1 MTTERPPESGPQFE
15 AMMAQIDFKL
25 TQDGVDIPG
34 RSMLAVREVSLRYN
48 LSIPLG
54 GDPARLPRELAENLA
69 LSNAIMSWYD
79 NIYGDRQKI
88 DFCPGRTVVEVDGD
102 LYVMRIPRAFGS
114 ARYVVGRNWLDTPDI
129 TRGPVK
135 RNVVQLL
142 EDMTPAKAAR
152 LSAMALDSI
161 AAAFETAL
169 PASYTLE
176 NTSHDLM
183 RIARGDVDVA
193 VSSLMVRH
201 GRYGESKWASLQAAE
216 KIFKAAI
223 ELAGGKYTFTH
234 VLVELEKM
242 LAATGL
248 VFDARVQIVA
258 IQCQPAIRYG
268 KEPCTR
274 AEVLAAHQASLE
286 LVNILR
292 DAGAKFE
299 LGIGGIRRSS

>member
-1 MTTERPPESGPQFE
+1 MMTERPPESGQQFE
-15 AMMAQIDFKL
+15 AMMAQIDLKL
-25 TQDGVDIPG
+25 KQEGVDIPS

-48 LSIPLG
+48 LAIPLG
-54 GDPARLPRELAENLA
+54 GDPTRLPGELAENLG
-69 LSNAIMSWYD
+69 LSKAIKSWYD
-79 NIYGDRQKI
+79 NVYGDRQKI

-102 LYVMRIPRAFGS
+102 LYAMRIPRAYGS
-114 ARYVVGRNWLDTPDI
+114 AHYVVVRDWFDTPEI
-129 TRGPVK
+129 TRGPAI

-176 NTSHDLM
+176 CTPHDLM
-183 RIARGDVDVA
+183 SIARGDVAVA
-193 VSSLMVRH
+193 VDSLMIRQ

-223 ELAGGKYTFTH
+223 DLAGSKYPFTH
-234 VLVELEKM
+234 VLAELDKI
-242 LAATGL
+242 LTATGL
-248 VFDARVQIVA
+248 VFDVQAQIVD

-268 KEPCTR
+268 LEPCTR
-274 AEVLAAHQASLE
+274 KGALAAHHASLE
-286 LVNILR
+286 LANILR
-292 DAGAKFE
+292 EAGAKFE
-299 LGIGGIRRSS
+299 LGIDGMRRSS